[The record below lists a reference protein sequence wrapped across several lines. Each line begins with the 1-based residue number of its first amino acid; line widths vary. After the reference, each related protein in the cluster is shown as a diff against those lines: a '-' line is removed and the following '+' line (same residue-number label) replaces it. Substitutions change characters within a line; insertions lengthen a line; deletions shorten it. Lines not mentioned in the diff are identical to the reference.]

1 MKRLLVCNISK
12 AAVLKSK
19 LRQWPGIL
27 SKLDSKREGKKNKLK
42 KIKENETSPRKL
54 TLSIKCAFIYGWYN
68 LLNMSEG
75 ERGVI
80 NSHTR
85 TTGIS

>member
-1 MKRLLVCNISK
+1 MKRVLVCNVSR
-12 AAVLKSK
+12 AAVSKSI
-19 LRQWPGIL
+19 LRLWPGVL
-27 SKLDSKREGKKNKLK
+27 SKLDSKREGKKIKLK
-42 KIKENETSPRKL
+42 EIKENETSPRKL
-54 TLSIKCAFIYGWYN
+54 TLSKHAFIYGWYN

-80 NSHTR
+80 NSRTR